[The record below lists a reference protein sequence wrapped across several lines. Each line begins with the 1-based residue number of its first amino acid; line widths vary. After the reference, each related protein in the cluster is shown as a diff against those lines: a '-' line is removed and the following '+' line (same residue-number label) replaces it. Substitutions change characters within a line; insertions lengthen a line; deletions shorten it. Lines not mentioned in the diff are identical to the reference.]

1 MKPTRS
7 LIRKVEQV
15 YEDTER
21 FLNVG
26 GVLGLIC
33 VPFLFIPSTV
43 IRCFLCGILA
53 GYWIFGISVCSNWED
68 RKKVVIDFLLYDVV
82 ADSEAVLPRWKLYMA
97 YCRSVVPVVEDAK
110 TVTRSRKVVSERK
123 FYAYVSEM
131 SNVFFPDME
140 IHQDSFRGIRL
151 ENSTGL

>member
-1 MKPTRS
+1 
-7 LIRKVEQV
+7 
-15 YEDTER
+15 
-21 FLNVG
+21 
-26 GVLGLIC
+26 
-33 VPFLFIPSTV
+33 
-43 IRCFLCGILA
+43 
-53 GYWIFGISVCSNWED
+53 
-68 RKKVVIDFLLYDVV
+68 
-82 ADSEAVLPRWKLYMA
+82 MA

-131 SNVFFPDME
+131 SNVFFRDME